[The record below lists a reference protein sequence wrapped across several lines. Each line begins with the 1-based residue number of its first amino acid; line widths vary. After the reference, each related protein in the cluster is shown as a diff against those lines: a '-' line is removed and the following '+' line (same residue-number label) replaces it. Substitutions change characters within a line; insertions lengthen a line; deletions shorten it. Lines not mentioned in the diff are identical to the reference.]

1 LFGLALQFTLSFGH
15 IHHKDVLGPSSAST
29 ESAVVAELEEPG
41 ASHTDDEQERHENEY
56 CAIYAIN
63 SLIGS
68 AQGIEPPA
76 LSVPALI
83 VGIRFPTVH
92 NFRLTQS
99 PYVLSRA
106 RAPPLT

>member
-1 LFGLALQFTLSFGH
+1 
-15 IHHKDVLGPSSAST
+15 
-29 ESAVVAELEEPG
+29 VAELEETG
-41 ASHTDDEQERHENEY
+41 ASHTDGEQQRHENEY

-68 AQGIEPPA
+68 AQAIEPPA

-83 VGIRFPTVH
+83 VDIRFPTVH

-99 PYVLSRA
+99 GYILSRA